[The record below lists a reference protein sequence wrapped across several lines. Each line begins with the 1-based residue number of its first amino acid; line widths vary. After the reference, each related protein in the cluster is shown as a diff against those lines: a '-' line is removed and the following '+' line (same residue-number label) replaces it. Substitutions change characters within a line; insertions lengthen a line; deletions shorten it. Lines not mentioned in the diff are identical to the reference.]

1 MPKDAW
7 DLEVLAVGPPIELL
21 ELYFISPVPK
31 AHPLARAISH
41 PGYMNWAEG
50 DSRAWENPNFP

>member
-41 PGYMNWAEG
+41 PGVYELG
-50 DSRAWENPNFP
+50 RGGL